1 VKWLT
6 TSDHGSRKFMTPKKI
21 GANSS
26 STRVRKAAQGVSAR
40 TKREDADSQGS
51 REEEPSH
58 PFRSQILGCFLKL
71 LKEKTGSDASP
82 TDAIFHRKYAKYR
95 QMLFPDA
102 AEEMW
107 RSAFMHRTW
116 INVLLHDGMTDEL
129 RKELY
134 PGRFDLGNTQS
145 DNDTRVDF
153 SELLREI
160 NGAKKEGRGE
170 NVGGKEKK
178 DFGTVL
184 KGIEATVNRRIGD
197 GAGEMTVADLK
208 VVKLLYRISKE
219 RAPHLFGLIAHPS
232 RADNATLEFRD
243 SFLDRLIEEPSSND
257 ERIEEN
263 ELLVAD
269 LIAYLSAE
277 IPDGTLKAIHA
288 LLLTHSKLLECV
300 VIENDA
306 LLHPIRAACTSLRS
320 DPANVYFFLAQLI
333 QLYPN
338 IEPSTR
344 PNSLSEALYTYLRS
358 LHFQHFV
365 GGYAD
370 IVEKAVVSD
379 EIKAIGSEIERFC
392 EELAEANMLRIG
404 LNTPITSI
412 EEFPTLVKR
421 HSTRFRSL
429 IKSATGLAT
438 RDDAL
443 DDICSHASKIL
454 NAYMWVQFT
463 EKDLSKECIS
473 VADCLAALIAVRHQ
487 QSVKTNYKP
496 RWFGLKDVG
505 DSPLRYFDRE
515 RSVRDLQAT
524 DYIPEGV
531 NQLLYQRFCQAHL
544 LLVGDQNRH
553 ESWMTFQVARLRQ
566 YAQCMQSNNLSSI
579 SASIN
584 HLNEFCSNV
593 SNLLAYRI
601 LKSAA

>member
-1 VKWLT
+1 MAATKSGAKASPTTAKNVAQVLT
-6 TSDHGSRKFMTPKKI
+6 SEAEPRAAGSQEVP
-21 GANSS
+21 
-26 STRVRKAAQGVSAR
+26 
-40 TKREDADSQGS
+40 
-51 REEEPSH
+51 EEKPSH
-58 PFRSQILGCFLKL
+58 PFNSQVLGSFLQFLK
-71 LKEKTGSDASP
+71 ERTDSDASP
-82 TDAIFHRKYAKYR
+82 IDAVFHRKYAKYR
-95 QMLFPDA
+95 QMPYPDPS
-102 AEEMW
+102 EDEW
-107 RSAFMHRTW
+107 RSDFMQRTW

-145 DNDTRVDF
+145 DNDARVDF

-160 NGAKKEGRGE
+160 NGAKKAGRGE

-197 GAGEMTVADLK
+197 AAGETTVADLK
-208 VVKLLYRISKE
+208 VVKLLYRITKE
-219 RAPHLFGLIAHPS
+219 RASHLFGLIAHPGH
-232 RADNATLEFRD
+232 AGNEAALEFRD
-243 SFLDRLIEEPSSND
+243 SFLDRQVEEPSSND
-257 ERIEEN
+257 KRIEEN

-269 LIAYLSAE
+269 LTAYLSVE
-277 IPDGTLKAIHA
+277 IPEVTLKAIHQ
-288 LLLTHSKLLECV
+288 LLLTHAKQLECI
-300 VIENDA
+300 VIENDEI
-306 LLHPIRAACTSLRS
+306 LHPIRVACASLHC
-320 DPANVYFFLAQLI
+320 DPANAYFFLAQLI
-333 QLYPN
+333 QLYPD

-344 PNSLSEALYTYLRS
+344 PNPLGETLYTYLRS

-370 IVEKAVVSD
+370 IVEKAIISE
-379 EIKAIGSEIERFC
+379 EIKPIRLEIERFC
-392 EELAEANMLRIG
+392 DELAQTNMLPID

-412 EEFPTLVKR
+412 EEFPDLVKR

-438 RDDAL
+438 RDDTL
-443 DDICSHASKIL
+443 DNICNHASKIL

-473 VADCLAALIAVRHQ
+473 VADCLASLIAVRHQ

-515 RSVRDLQAT
+515 RSVSDLQAT

-531 NQLLYQRFCQAHL
+531 NQLLYLRFCQIHL
-544 LLVGDQNRH
+544 LLIGDQDRH

-566 YAQCMQSNNLSSI
+566 YAQCMQSNNVLGITSSV
-579 SASIN
+579 N
-584 HLNEFCSNV
+584 HLNEFCSNI
-593 SNLLAYRI
+593 SNLLAHR
-601 LKSAA
+601 LLMSEA